1 MEGLKKYDFIV
12 VGHGLAGALV
22 ANELLDKGQKIL
34 VFGDP
39 NLKSSSMVAGGMV
52 NPVTGK
58 YLAKTWLIDELF
70 GLLFDYY
77 RNLENDLKA
86 TFLHQ
91 TGLFRPF
98 ANQENKQNF
107 LKQIEKNQLQDYLE
121 VQESPNQYAPHYEVN
136 LGGMFTEK
144 AGWVDLPVMLA
155 KIKDKL
161 VASDAFHESQFDHS
175 QLEIAETGFTYSDI
189 FAEKII
195 FCEGYYATQ
204 NPYFNWL
211 PFNPVKGETLLANI
225 QDYNIGSIVNQG
237 KWIMPLGGG
246 KVRIGATYSWHE
258 LDFETTDKGREELT
272 ATMNKVLK
280 TDYEIIGQ
288 QAGVRPSTKDR
299 RPILG
304 VHPKHKNMFVF
315 NGLGTKGVSLAP
327 YFVKQLLDFIFLQKD
342 INPEANIERHYALY
356 S

>member
-1 MEGLKKYDFIV
+1 MQGLKKYDFII
-12 VGHGLAGALV
+12 VGNGLAGSLL
-22 ANELLDKGQKIL
+22 ANELINKGQDTL

-39 NLKSSSMVAGGMV
+39 TMKSSSSVAGGMV

-77 RNLENDLKA
+77 RGLEAEFKA
-86 TFLHQ
+86 SFFHQ

-98 ANQENKQNF
+98 ANQESKANF
-107 LKQIEKNQLQDYLE
+107 LNQIEKHQLQDYLDVLE
-121 VQESPNQYAPHYEVN
+121 NPKDYSPHFNVN
-136 LGGMFTEK
+136 LGGMYTQK
-144 AGWVDLPVMLA
+144 AGWLDVPTMLS
-155 KIKDKL
+155 KIKEKL
-161 VASDAFHESQFDHS
+161 ILREAYTESKFVHED
-175 QLEIAETGFTYSDI
+175 LIIEDTGFTYKDN

-195 FCEGYYATQ
+195 FCEGFYAAQ
-204 NPYFNWL
+204 NPFFHWL
-211 PFNPVKGETLLANI
+211 PFNPVKGETLLAKIKDYDI
-225 QDYNIGSIVNQG
+225 QPIVNQG
-237 KWIMPLGGG
+237 KWIMPLGNGT
-246 KVRIGATYSWHE
+246 VRIGATYSWHE
-258 LDFETTDKGREELT
+258 LDFEATERGRDELVTNARKILYSVFEIT
-272 ATMNKVLK
+272 A
-280 TDYEIIGQ
+280 Q

-304 VHPKHKNMFVF
+304 EHPKHKNMFVF

-327 YFVKQLLDFIFLQKD
+327 YFVKQLIDFIFLQKD